1 MSEFEKKKLD
11 EQFSSFARR
20 NFEKPK
26 RCKNLEQI
34 RFYVKELSAEV
45 ENFKQRFN
53 YVPNSAYTLLAQ
65 YNSMQNSMLY
75 ADFKNSY

>member
-1 MSEFEKKKLD
+1 MSEFEKRKLD

-34 RFYVKELSAEV
+34 RFYIKELSSEV
-45 ENFKQRFN
+45 ENLKLRFN
-53 YVPNSAYTLLAQ
+53 YVPNSAYALLAQ
-65 YNSMQNSMLY
+65 YNSIQNSMLY
-75 ADFKNSY
+75 SDFKNSY